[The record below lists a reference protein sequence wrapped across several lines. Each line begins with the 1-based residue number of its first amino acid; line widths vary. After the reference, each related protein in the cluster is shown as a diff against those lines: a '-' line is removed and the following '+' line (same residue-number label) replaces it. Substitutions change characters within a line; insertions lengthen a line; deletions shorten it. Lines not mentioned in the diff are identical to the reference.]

1 MAIERTLSMIKP
13 NAVKRGVSGLII
25 HRLETEGFKIIAQK
39 KIMLTKKL
47 AELFY
52 REHAQKPFFK
62 SLVDFMTSGPIIVQ
76 VLEKENAVVD
86 YRTLMGATDPKQA
99 AEGTLRKEFATS
111 ITENAVHGSDNIES
125 ARRETH
131 FFFSD
136 LELIED
142 DE

>member
-1 MAIERTLSMIKP
+1 MAVERTLSMIKP

-25 HRLETEGFKIIAQK
+25 HRLETEGFKIVAQK
-39 KIMLTKKL
+39 KIMLTRKL

-62 SLVDFMTSGPIIVQ
+62 SLVDFMTSGPIVVQ